1 MDGWLEDGWIDGQ
14 KDGWLDGG
22 MVGWMQCWK
31 TLKLGRLFY
40 MPKNIMKMEG
50 EKYIQE
56 KDENNLG
63 IFFSIK
69 KKYPS
74 WRKKKM
80 KTGDLFF
87 G

>member
-1 MDGWLEDGWIDGQ
+1 
-14 KDGWLDGG
+14 
-22 MVGWMQCWK
+22 
-31 TLKLGRLFY
+31 